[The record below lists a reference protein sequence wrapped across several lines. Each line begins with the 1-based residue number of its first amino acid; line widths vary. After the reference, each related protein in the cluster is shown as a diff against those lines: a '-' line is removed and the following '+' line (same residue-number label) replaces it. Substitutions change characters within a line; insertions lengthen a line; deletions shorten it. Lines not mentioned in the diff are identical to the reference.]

1 MQELTHMTLVDQP
14 FHDSMSSVSLED
26 RLSPYETLSKRVM
39 LAVLRCE
46 GHQSAHLQ
54 NWLLHGFN
62 PAFANSFGLNA
73 SENPTESYG
82 RPFFDGLPPSEY
94 TTLQHHYSCHLLML
108 LLSQLLKQL
117 PSNLSNTGELDRL
130 HDQIRE
136 LEQIVNMPVVIQF
149 NRPSQTPGWLQL
161 WFNSEGLKVSGM
173 HPKLDEWTV
182 FSRRLIGEDTFN
194 DLQWLENYSVSGEL
208 IVEGIEVTQTEQKHR
223 LIQLLTSPDSL
234 LEGNK
239 LQWINY
245 QLQVLFRASHFMILN
260 ADMNHVRF
268 LVGKACGTIESYVFP
283 RKELDNPHFLTA
295 LEQNQVLRVGEI
307 NPQSHSQCERTLWEE
322 GVRSLLLIPLRWD
335 YEQQGHHP
343 EMLRLIGLI
352 SDRPHNF
359 TAQDCRYAQELIP
372 AFACA
377 MRQTN
382 HNQLNPIHPAVAWRF
397 TQEAERRSW
406 GFEPAP
412 IVCEKVYP
420 LFGISDIR
428 SSSNERNRAIQ
439 ADLIQQFELGL
450 EILKAVKSDRE
461 NRFIQQ
467 ITIDLENYKKRIE
480 DKVTVDSE
488 VTAVQYL
495 QEHFEIYFD
504 YFCQCGEEAQKA
516 VEHYRQCSNNDRHSV
531 DTARKAYDCMIHR
544 INETLLETWE
554 RWQQRMQGIIPH
566 YCDLEAT
573 DGIDHM
579 IYVGKSIH
587 HSFTPFHLH
596 SLRYE
601 QLCAMCDAARTGIKL
616 HEVDKIPLLLTH
628 LVLVQDVTID
638 IFHDENT
645 EKIFDVQGS
654 RDTRYEIV
662 KKRIDKGVDLE
673 TGDRI
678 TAPGMLTLVYSTD
691 DEWKEYEHYLDYLQR
706 EGWIAPEILSGS
718 VAPLQ
723 GVDGL
728 RYARVQVLPE

>member
-1 MQELTHMTLVDQP
+1 MTPVDQP
-14 FHDSMSSVSLED
+14 FQDSPSSPSFED
-26 RLSPYETLSKRVM
+26 RLSPDESLSKRVM
-39 LAVLRCE
+39 LARLRCG
-46 GHQSAHLQ
+46 GHQSAHLE
-54 NWLLHGFN
+54 NWVLARFNTGF
-62 PAFANSFGLNA
+62 AQGFGLNSTA
-73 SENPTESYG
+73 NPTEYYG
-82 RPFFDGLPPSEY
+82 RPFFEFLPPSEY
-94 TTLQHHYSCHLLML
+94 ATLQQYYSCHLLVL

-117 PSNLSNTGELDRL
+117 QKTPSNSGELDRL
-130 HDQIRE
+130 QDQIRE
-136 LEQIVNMPVVIQF
+136 LEQIVHTPIVIQF
-149 NRPSQTPGWLQL
+149 NRPDQPPGWLQV
-161 WFNSEGLKVSGM
+161 WFNSESLNISGV

-182 FSRRLIGEDTFN
+182 FSRQLMGDAQFE
-194 DLQWLENYSVSGEL
+194 DLQWLENYSVTGEL
-208 IVEGIEVTQTEQKHR
+208 LLEGIEVTQTEQKQR
-223 LIQLLTSPDSL
+223 LIQLLISPTSL

-239 LQWINY
+239 LQSINY

-260 ADMNHVRF
+260 ADMHQVRF
-268 LVGKACGTIESYVFP
+268 LVGKACGTVETYAFP
-283 RKELDNPHFLTA
+283 REELDNPHFVAA

-307 NPQSHSQCERTLWEE
+307 NSQSHSGCERTLWEE

-335 YEQQGHHP
+335 YEQGGNHP

-439 ADLIQQFELGL
+439 ADLIEQFKLALAIL
-450 EILKAVKSDRE
+450 EAVEAYQE
-461 NRFIQQ
+461 NRFVRQ
-467 ITIDLENYKKRIE
+467 IKIDLETYKKRIE
-480 DKVTVDSE
+480 EKVTVDSE

-495 QEHFEIYFD
+495 QDHFEIYFD
-504 YFCQCGEEAQKA
+504 YFCQCGELAQKA
-516 VEHYRQCSNNDRHSV
+516 VKYYRQCSDNDRHSV
-531 DTARKAYDCMIHR
+531 DTARQAYDRTIDR
-544 INETLLETWE
+544 INETLLKTWE

-601 QLCAMCDAARTGIKL
+601 QLCAMCDAARTGIEL
-616 HEVDKIPLLLTH
+616 HEVDNIPLLLTH

>member
-1 MQELTHMTLVDQP
+1 MTSVDQP
-14 FHDSMSSVSLED
+14 FQDSPSSVVFD
-26 RLSPYETLSKRVM
+26 NHLSPHETLSKRVM
-39 LAVLRCE
+39 LALLRCS
-46 GHQSAHLQ
+46 GHQSAHLE
-54 NWLLHGFN
+54 NWTLAGFN
-62 PAFANSFGLNA
+62 SGFSQGFGFNT
-73 SENPTESYG
+73 SEPPTEYYD
-82 RPFFDGLPPSEY
+82 RPFFDFLPASGY
-94 TTLQHHYSCHLLML
+94 STLQHYYSCHLLVL
-108 LLSQLLKQL
+108 LLSQLLTQL
-117 PSNLSNTGELDRL
+117 QSTPSKKEELDRL
-130 HDQIRE
+130 NYHIRE
-136 LEQIVNMPVVIQF
+136 LEQIVNTPIVVQF
-149 NRPSQTPGWLQL
+149 NRPSQAPGWLQL
-161 WFNSEGLKVSGM
+161 WFNSEGLKISGV

-182 FSRRLIGEDTFN
+182 FSRQPMGDNLFD
-194 DLQWLENYSVSGEL
+194 DLQWLENYTVTGEL
-208 IVEGIEVTQTEQKHR
+208 ILEGIEVTQTERKQR
-223 LIQLLTSPDSL
+223 LIKLLTSPDSL

-239 LQWINY
+239 LQLINY
-245 QLQVLFRASHFMILN
+245 QLQELFRASYLMILN
-260 ADMNHVRF
+260 VDMNQVRL
-268 LVGKACGTIESYVFP
+268 LVGKVCGTLESYVFP
-283 RKELDNPHFLTA
+283 REELDSPYFITA

-307 NPQSHSQCERTLWEE
+307 NPQSEKQCERTLWEE

-335 YEQQGHHP
+335 YEQQGNHP
-343 EMLRLIGLI
+343 EMLRLIGLV

-359 TAQDCRYAQELIP
+359 TAQDCHYARELIP

-428 SSSNERNRAIQ
+428 GSSNERNRAIQ

-450 EILKAVKSDRE
+450 AILEAVEEGQK
-461 NRFIQQ
+461 NRLIEQ
-467 ITIDLENYKKRIE
+467 IKIDLEAYKTRIE
-480 DKVTVDSE
+480 GKVTVDSE

-504 YFCQCGEEAQKA
+504 YFYQCGESAQNA
-516 VEHYRQCSNNDRHSV
+516 IDWYRKCANNDRHSV
-531 DTARKAYDCMIHR
+531 DTARRAYDRTIDR
-544 INETLLETWE
+544 INENLLQTWE
-554 RWQQRMQGIIPH
+554 RWQKRMQAIIPH
-566 YCDLEAT
+566 YCDLEST

-587 HSFTPFHLH
+587 HSFTAFHLH

-601 QLCAMCDAARTGIKL
+601 QLCALCDAARTGIKL
-616 HEVDKIPLLLTH
+616 HEVDKISLQLTH

-638 IFHDENT
+638 ICHDENT

-728 RYARVQVLPE
+728 RYARVQVL